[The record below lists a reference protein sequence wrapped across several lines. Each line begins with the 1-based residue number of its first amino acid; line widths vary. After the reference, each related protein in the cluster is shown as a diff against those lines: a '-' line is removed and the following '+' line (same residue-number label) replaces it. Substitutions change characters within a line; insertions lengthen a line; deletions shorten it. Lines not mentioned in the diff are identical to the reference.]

1 MDELGHVF
9 LNPSDKTFEDFKA
22 MIQESY
28 DFAKEKFIKRKR

>member
-1 MDELGHVF
+1 MSWACV

-28 DFAKEKFIKRKR
+28 DFAKEKFNKRKK